1 MSYRASRAAAAGV
14 SSPVDVSVVN
24 CGDALQ
30 TRDKLHHGG
39 LGSGGGR
46 GVSKRNQVP
55 HGSLINLL
63 WRLQISRSNFIWS
76 KMDFSLQILSLS
88 VSQSVNKVLIKCTC
102 IYL

>member
-39 LGSGGGR
+39 LGSGGG
-46 GVSKRNQVP
+46 G
-55 HGSLINLL
+55 GSVREI
-63 WRLQISRSNFIWS
+63 RCH
-76 KMDFSLQILSLS
+76 M
-88 VSQSVNKVLIKCTC
+88 VH
-102 IYL
+102 